1 MKLTMQ
7 DGEMHGKGHPQGDA
21 PTIHGAS
28 QAAPSIVGV
37 ALAAT
42 LAPGGCPAG
51 SLKPALLLPGAG
63 ANAFW
68 QLSFRAAT
76 LCANGG
82 SLGTAGGGSGC
93 TANNADKSE
102 EHGPVDN
109 CRDDQKSQVYVWAVR
124 DNTAHNQVDQAGDQ
138 DVAQCYRDEDQPGK
152 LHQLVST

>member
-7 DGEMHGKGHPQGDA
+7 DGEMHGKGHRQGDA

-28 QAAPSIVGV
+28 QAAPYIVGV

-42 LAPGGCPAG
+42 LAPCGCPAG

-68 QLSFRAAT
+68 QLRFRAAT

>member
-42 LAPGGCPAG
+42 LAPCGCPAG
-51 SLKPALLLPGAG
+51 SLNPALLLPGAG

-68 QLSFRAAT
+68 QMRFRAAT

-82 SLGTAGGGSGC
+82 SLGTAGGGRGC
-93 TANNADKSE
+93 TAKKWGKTQKKS
-102 EHGPVDN
+102 PI
-109 CRDDQKSQVYVWAVR
+109 
-124 DNTAHNQVDQAGDQ
+124 
-138 DVAQCYRDEDQPGK
+138 
-152 LHQLVST
+152 